1 MKGVSC
7 HLPGKGKGAL
17 LQRPAEVVVVSAP
30 PLPNSKSQVSFGST
44 EPTSVLDT
52 RSPSPPTSSTSTLS
66 SSFGDTAGM
75 VAASDNPPYKWP
87 PSQHTSPALED
98 EGGGGSRKEE
108 WANHLLQQPM
118 PASSLEIGAGGC
130 EKRGLGME
138 EWVSVLPESASS
150 PSNDQSFFQWFGSD
164 MDDPSLKH
172 LLQSGGGAPE
182 FESSDGAGLGIPDM
196 GFGFENVSF
205 NSLANASA
213 SANANSFGAPATC
226 AAAATDFAC
235 LNGNMMN
242 TSKQQLLSIQNPTN
256 PLPSF
261 GGGGGGF
268 NKDCHPPNPFFSLPP
283 SLLDPLDEKPPV
295 FNLQHHVHPQ
305 NPAFLLPTPPYAH
318 AQQQQHHLLPP
329 QPKRRHPTI
338 PDMGFLI
345 PRAPFSDSG
354 QELFLRRQQQQSF
367 SNIHL
372 LPQHL
377 QHKPPLKLMGAS
389 PEDSTTLQQQQQA
402 LVDQLLKAAELVEA
416 GNSIH
421 AQEILARLNH
431 QLSPVGKPLH
441 RAAFY
446 FKEALQLL
454 LENDNSTT
462 PHSIPI
468 SPLDLVF
475 KITAY
480 KAFSEVSPFLQFV
493 NFTSNQ
499 VLLEALHGFDPIHI
513 VDFDIGLGLGLG
525 GQWASFMQELA
536 LRPGGAPSL
545 KITGFVSLSSQDP
558 LGLCLAK
565 ENLSHFANELAIP
578 LEFNLFN
585 IDSLDLSSIAA
596 LPVLNWSENEAVA
609 VNLPVGPST
618 PSLLRLITKQLSPKI
633 VLTVDC
639 GCDRSELPFSHYFFN
654 ALQSYSL
661 LLDSL
666 DASNASFDAVQKIER
681 FILQPKIES
690 TVLGRHRTGGKL
702 PPWRSLL
709 TSAGFSPV
717 PLSNFSET
725 QADYLLKRLQ
735 LRGFH
740 VEKRQ
745 ASLCLGWQR
754 GELVSVSAWRC

>member
-1 MKGVSC
+1 MKGVPC
-7 HLPGKGKGAL
+7 HLPGKGKGKGKGAF
-17 LQRPAEVVVVSAP
+17 LQLPAEVVVVSAS
-30 PLPNSKSQVSFGST
+30 PLPNSKSKVSVGST

-75 VAASDNPPYKWP
+75 VAASDNPPYKWL
-87 PSQHTSPALED
+87 PSQHTSPAPED

-108 WANHLLQQPM
+108 WANHLLQQPTL
-118 PASSLEIGAGGC
+118 ASSLEIGAGGC

-138 EWVSVLPESASS
+138 EWESVLPESASS
-150 PSNDQSFFQWFGSD
+150 PSNDQSFFQWFGSG
-164 MDDPSLKH
+164 MDDPSLKQ

-182 FESSDGAGLGIPDM
+182 FESTGDAGLGIPDM
-196 GFGFENVSF
+196 GFGFENVSS

-213 SANANSFGAPATC
+213 NSFGAP
-226 AAAATDFAC
+226 ATDFAC

-242 TSKQQLLSIQNPTN
+242 NSKQQLLSIQNPTN
-256 PLPSF
+256 SF
-261 GGGGGGF
+261 GGGGSSSF
-268 NKDCHPPNPFFSLPP
+268 NNDCHPPNPIFSLPP
-283 SLLDPLDEKPPV
+283 SILDPLDEKPHI
-295 FNLQHHVHPQ
+295 FNLHHHINPQ
-305 NPAFLLPTPPYAH
+305 NPAFLLPTLPYAQAQ
-318 AQQQQHHLLPP
+318 AQQQQRHLLPP
-329 QPKRRHPTI
+329 QPKRCHPTT

-377 QHKPPLKLMGAS
+377 QHKPPLKLMGGS

-454 LENDNSTT
+454 LENNNSTT
-462 PHSIPI
+462 LRSIPI

-499 VLLEALHGFDPIHI
+499 VLLEALHGFDAIHI
-513 VDFDIGLGLGLG
+513 VDFDIGLG

-545 KITGFVSLSSQDP
+545 KITGFASLSSQDP

-585 IDSLDLSSIAA
+585 IDSFDLSSIAA

-609 VNLPVGPST
+609 VNLPVGLST
-618 PSLLRLITKQLSPKI
+618 PSLLRLIAEQLSPKI

-639 GCDRSELPFSHYFFN
+639 GCDRIELPFSLYFFN

-690 TVLGRHRTGGKL
+690 TVLGRRRTGGKL
-702 PPWRSLL
+702 PPWRNLF

-717 PLSNFSET
+717 PLSNFTET

-745 ASLCLGWQR
+745 ASLCLGWQW
-754 GELVSVSAWRC
+754 GELVSVSSWRC